1 MLQVREC
8 VRFAGS
14 GGCCRSRV
22 RAGSESGAQQSPK
35 SHFKCYQTRLQVR
48 SAVVLETARLV
59 GEQREEEFR

>member
-1 MLQVREC
+1 M
-8 VRFAGS
+8 
-14 GGCCRSRV
+14 